1 MLSEDKYY
9 SINPIKKKVTKE
21 EFNEFL
27 NKYPRRLTCDVCG
40 ISDPPAIS
48 YNDFKLADRWPYSI
62 VANTW
67 AYDDDPNGYFYEP
80 EEKRDYYI
88 VENYEEVFNS
98 RTGINTSEYEEK
110 ERQESTSGKQYFIKG
125 ITEAKLVNL
134 ESGDTLC
141 TFEIKDSTLE
151 NHTNIK

>member
-1 MLSEDKYY
+1 MLSKDKYY

-27 NKYPRRLTCDVCG
+27 NKYPRRLACDVCG
-40 ISDPPAIS
+40 ISDPPVIS

-67 AYDDDPNGYFYEP
+67 AYDDDPNGYFYKP

-110 ERQESTSGKQYFIKG
+110 ERQASTSGKQYFIKG

>member
-98 RTGINTSEYEEK
+98 RTGINTSKYEEK
-110 ERQESTSGKQYFIKG
+110 ERQASTSGKQYFIKE
-125 ITEAKLVNL
+125 ITEVKLVNR

>member
-80 EEKRDYYI
+80 EEKRGYYI

-110 ERQESTSGKQYFIKG
+110 ERQASTSGKQYFIKE
-125 ITEAKLVNL
+125 ITEVKLVDR
-134 ESGDTLC
+134 ESGDTLG